1 MSPEHLEAQMA
12 TEQMATLEMDE
23 RNEQIKQGVLEGV
36 EAIKSDAAAGYEV
49 MQVFATSVAQRV
61 PDVTIEELHS
71 MVIAVLEEIQRNCE
85 HDNKS
90 AEYFMKFGD
99 PDRPS
104 ETVREM
110 VERYAAADDS

>member
-1 MSPEHLEAQMA
+1 MA

-71 MVIAVLEEIQRNCE
+71 VVIAVLEEIQRNCE

-110 VERYAAADDS
+110 VERYAAADDSEA

>member
-36 EAIKSDAAAGYEV
+36 DAIKPDAAAGYEV

-90 AEYFMKFGD
+90 VEYFMKFGD